1 MRNLYTFVSI
11 VSLLFAVASCSNE
24 DVFIIDDFN
33 NSPSEQSAQSIFS
46 EPDDSKELTGEPN
59 VKIKDLLSAV
69 GADFAHSLGVNIKIE
84 TSEIEEIKSF
94 TDQLVANCTTE
105 KAKFETIY
113 NYVGTE
119 IAYAHN
125 GGVDNNP
132 YPVFK
137 TKSAVCQG
145 YANLLK
151 VMCYTQKI
159 PALVVNGDL
168 YYGGK
173 YYGSHA
179 WNYVCADNVWYVC
192 DPTNKSTVGG
202 GPYEMNSLE
211 KYNSN
216 LVTFSIDEILFE
228 DENFTY
234 VYSNEMI
241 NVHSVKSTD
250 ASVVVPYS
258 IQGYK
263 ITSFNP
269 AKMFPYQVKE
279 LIIGSNIK
287 SFGREDYIVGINHYA
302 NQVESIQIDPENEYF
317 ESYSNV
323 VYTKVDGTFKVLSI
337 APAVKTVELKPITA
351 YYKENSI
358 KYHNNLEVLIFSPGT
373 QYIDAYAVEY
383 CPKLHTAYVPNDT
396 QLNRNSFSGVAQG
409 FRVIRGDYTCIKPV
423 EMD

>member
-1 MRNLYTFVSI
+1 MKNLYSP
-11 VSLLFAVASCSNE
+11 LLFLFLIVGIVSCSNE
-24 DVFIIDDFN
+24 EIFLVD
-33 NSPSEQSAQSIFS
+33 SSEQASEQAIQSIFS
-46 EPDDSKELTGEPN
+46 EADDSKELTGEAN
-59 VKIKDLLSAV
+59 VKIKELLADV
-69 GADFAHSLGVNIKIE
+69 GSDFAKSIGVNISIQSHE
-84 TSEIEEIKSF
+84 VEEIKSF
-94 TDQLVANCTTE
+94 TDQLVANCVTE
-105 KAKFETIY
+105 KARFEAIY
-113 NYVGTE
+113 NYVGSE

-151 VMCYTQKI
+151 VMCYTQGI

-179 WNYVCADNVWYVC
+179 WNYVCADGVWYVC

-202 GPYEMNSLE
+202 GPYEMNSLSS
-211 KYNSN
+211 YNSN
-216 LVTFSIDEILFE
+216 LVAFSIDEILFE
-228 DENFTY
+228 DDNFTY
-234 VYSNEMI
+234 VYANEMV
-241 NVHSVKSTD
+241 NVHSIKSTD

-258 IQGYK
+258 INGYK

-323 VYTKVDGTFKVLSI
+323 IYAKVDETLKVLCV
-337 APAVKTVELKPITA
+337 APAVKVVELKPITA

-358 KYHNNLEVLIFSPGT
+358 KYHDNLEVLIFSPGT
-373 QYIDAYAVEY
+373 QYIDAYAVEF

-396 QLNRNSFSGVAQG
+396 QLDRNSFSGVAQG

-423 EMD
+423 EMN